1 LWRLRHNTEQF
12 GPPVDSNKIYNLLA
26 KEACAFA
33 NSGGGHL
40 ILGVKDNGT
49 IDGVPSFFSG
59 TTRAREWLEQKLP
72 DLLDYRLVDFRVHTV
87 APVAQSAIPAGREI
101 VVIDIGDSTLAPH
114 QSRRETQ
121 YYYRS
126 GSHSLPAPHFYLELL
141 RQRLTN
147 ASLDFSLRS
156 VNVESAWLHEGAI
169 ILRIDAD
176 FIIENTR
183 RIAAYKWSLIPRQL
197 TNVPEDRAGDY
208 LFSGIPG
215 SPGARPH
222 CG

>member
-1 LWRLRHNTEQF
+1 
-12 GPPVDSNKIYNLLA
+12 
-26 KEACAFA
+26 
-33 NSGGGHL
+33 
-40 ILGVKDNGT
+40 
-49 IDGVPSFFSG
+49 
-59 TTRAREWLEQKLP
+59 
-72 DLLDYRLVDFRVHTV
+72 
-87 APVAQSAIPAGREI
+87 
-101 VVIDIGDSTLAPH
+101 
-114 QSRRETQ
+114 
-121 YYYRS
+121 
-126 GSHSLPAPHFYLELL
+126 LELL

-215 SPGARPH
+215 STGARPH